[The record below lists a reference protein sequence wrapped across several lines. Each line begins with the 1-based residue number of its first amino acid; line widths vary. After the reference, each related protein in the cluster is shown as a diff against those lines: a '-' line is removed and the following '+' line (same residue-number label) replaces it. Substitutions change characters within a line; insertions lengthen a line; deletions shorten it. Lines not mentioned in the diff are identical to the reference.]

1 MTQTPQAIPET
12 QYAVQFV
19 GRGRMK
25 LNVAKKVIPPGP
37 HQVLARVQAVGLC
50 FSDLKLLKQFDTHAR
65 KSAVLS
71 GIDPAA
77 LAEMPNYAP
86 DAEPTVPGHEAV
98 CEIVAVGRKVAR
110 HKVGERVLVQTNYY
124 WLRTAKLN
132 ASFGY
137 CFEGALQE
145 YVLMDERVI
154 ITPDGERYLI
164 PVGRHLSRA
173 AVGLVEPWA
182 CVEHSYARPE
192 RRTIKPGG
200 RLLVVADDGHAQ
212 RGLEQAFSPQG
223 PPEEITEAAPD
234 EIPPLNDHAYDD
246 IVYFGAE
253 AAAVE
258 ALCDKLDSCGILNV
272 VTAGRKLGRPVS
284 LDVGRLHYGMIRWT
298 GTASDGAAEAYG
310 HIPATGEI
318 RDGERLIVVG
328 AGGPMGQMHVIRA
341 ASGEHP
347 GVSIVASDLDDT
359 RLASVKAKAGALAKD
374 NGVELRLVNLRAETL
389 DQKFSY
395 AALMAPVPE
404 LVAQAVTDSDDGC
417 RINVFAG
424 IPAGTRTEIDL
435 DTYIANR
442 CWAFGT
448 SGSVLSDMK
457 AVLEKVTAGRLDTD
471 RSVDAVCGINAAC
484 EGIEAVKNR
493 TIAGKIVVYPSLHD
507 TPLTVLSE
515 LGERYPTVAEKLAG
529 GVWTKAAED
538 ELLRVAQ

>member
-1 MTQTPQAIPET
+1 MTKTPQAIPET

-19 GRGRMK
+19 GRGEMRF
-25 LNVAKKVIPPGP
+25 NTAKKVIRPGP
-37 HQVLARVQAVGLC
+37 HQVLVRVQAVGLC
-50 FSDLKLLKQFDTHAR
+50 FSDLKLLKEFDTHAR

-71 GIDPAA
+71 GIDPGV

-98 CEIVAVGRKVAR
+98 CEIVAVGERAAR
-110 HKVGERVLVQTNYY
+110 HEVGERVLVQTNYY
-124 WLRTAKLN
+124 WLKTANLN

-164 PVGRHLSRA
+164 PVGEHLSRA

-182 CVEHSYARPE
+182 CVEHSYATPE
-192 RRTIKPGG
+192 RRTIRPGG
-200 RLLVVADDGHAQ
+200 RLLVVADDGHEQ

-234 EIPPLNDHAYDD
+234 EIPLLNDHAYDD
-246 IVYFGAE
+246 IVYFGAD
-253 AAAVE
+253 AGTVE

-272 VTAGRKLGRPVS
+272 VTAGRTLGRPVS

-298 GTASDGAAEAYG
+298 GTTSDGAAEAYG
-310 HIPATGEI
+310 HIPETGEL
-318 RDGERLIVVG
+318 RDGERLLVVG

-341 ASGEHP
+341 ASGEHQ

-359 RLASVKAKAGALAKD
+359 RLASVKAKAGALAAE
-374 NGVELRLVNLRAETL
+374 NGVELRLVNPQTETL
-389 DQKFSY
+389 DEKFSY
-395 AALMAPVPE
+395 VALMAPVPE
-404 LVAQAVTDSDDGC
+404 LVAQAVADSADGC

-424 IPAGTRTEIDL
+424 IPAGTRAEIDL
-435 DTYIANR
+435 DTYIANH

-448 SGSVLSDMK
+448 SGSVLRDMK

-471 RSVDAVCGINAAC
+471 RSVDAVCGISAAC

-507 TPLTVLSE
+507 TPLTALSE
-515 LGERYPTVAEKLAG
+515 LGERYPTVAEKLAA

-538 ELLRVAQ
+538 ELLRVAR